1 MILDILQVT
10 EYRPLTKVWISV
22 VWFVLLLVGKLTLL
36 VSKLLEDKLLQLG
49 EFVFEY
55 GSNLSLLLKEEPNHY
70 KYTKHRDI
78 HVQVEHYS
86 SNPQQDYMDQLI
98 SFLQKDYL
106 VELLLQQLVAFHHL
120 LHLLQQAPH
129 LKAKV
134 VIK

>member
-1 MILDILQVT
+1 MIWIYDPGHLKVT

-22 VWFVLLLVGKLTLL
+22 VWFVLLLVGNLTLL

-49 EFVFEY
+49 SLFLNMGKSILAFER
-55 GSNLSLLLKEEPNHY
+55 GTQASQTHKTQRHTAGLHG
-70 KYTKHRDI
+70 
-78 HVQVEHYS
+78 
-86 SNPQQDYMDQLI
+86 QLI
-98 SFLQKDYL
+98 SLLQKDYL